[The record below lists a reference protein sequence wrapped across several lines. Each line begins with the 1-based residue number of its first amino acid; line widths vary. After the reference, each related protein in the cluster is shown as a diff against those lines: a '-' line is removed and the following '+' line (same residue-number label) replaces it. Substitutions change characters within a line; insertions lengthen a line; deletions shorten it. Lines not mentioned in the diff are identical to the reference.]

1 MKKRFF
7 KYLLGISLL
16 TLFLSTIA
24 SMFIYYSVYVDRS
37 NKDLSNIV
45 MSIGETLNRIDD
57 DEDYLKDLA
66 KKKRD
71 FRITLIKEDGDV
83 IFDSSKDPKLLPTH
97 SDRPEVIK
105 AKKSGFASV
114 ERYSNTLSKDLY
126 YVSLKLDDGNIIR
139 VSREMDNL
147 LGAFTK
153 VLPID
158 VIMSI
163 LVFIVAALVS
173 KRLTKKTFEP
183 LNNLK
188 EDLTNINTE
197 KFPEISPFINKINKQ
212 NKTIKD
218 NYKEIRRERDT
229 IDTIL
234 KNMKESLIIIDENK
248 NLLSVNNSAKELFNS
263 KRELIGENILNLI
276 RDDELLKL
284 IDDALMGK
292 SVESITNIGN
302 REFKFY
308 VNPVFEDKKVRGVVI
323 LLIDETEEIRA
334 LRLREEFSSN
344 VSHELKTPLTS
355 ICGFSELLV
364 NGMVDEENKNEFYKL
379 IYDDSKRLLNLIE
392 DIMKISGLESDEAFS
407 REEIDLRELIS
418 DILKAQRN
426 LIEEKNIS
434 TKVTGNGKVFE
445 NKTMMWEL
453 FANIINN
460 GLKYN
465 KDNGKLDVKID
476 ESEENYEVLITD
488 TGIGIPSE
496 DLSRIFERFYR
507 VDKSRSRKIGGTG
520 LGLSI
525 VKHVLQ
531 SIDGKLEISSKLGMG
546 TSFKIILKKNR
557 IKLKKNNKKRL
568 ACNGQFFCCFYNYD

>member
-1 MKKRFF
+1 MKRRFF
-7 KYLLGISLL
+7 RYLMGISLL

-45 MSIGETLNRIDD
+45 IAMGETLNKIDD
-57 DEDYLKDLA
+57 DENYLDDVA
-66 KKKRD
+66 RKKRD

-83 IFDSSKDPKLLPTH
+83 VYDSSQDAKFLPTH
-97 SDRPEVIK
+97 KDRPEVIK
-105 AKKSGFASV
+105 AQKNGFAKI

-126 YVSLKLDDGNIIR
+126 YVSLRLEDGKVLR

-147 LGAFTK
+147 LGAFRK
-153 VLPID
+153 VFPID
-158 VIMSI
+158 ILMSL
-163 LVFIVAALVS
+163 LVFAIATVVS
-173 KRLTKKTFEP
+173 RRLTKKTFEP

-188 EDLTNINTE
+188 EDLLTIDTDM
-197 KFPEISPFINKINKQ
+197 FPEISPFINKINKQ
-212 NKTIKD
+212 NKTIKE
-218 NYKEIRRERDT
+218 NYREISRERDT
-229 IDTIL
+229 IETIL

-248 NLLSVNNSAKELFNS
+248 NLLSVNNSARELFNS
-263 KRELIGENILNLI
+263 KRDLIGENILNLI
-276 RDDELLKL
+276 RDEDLLKL
-284 IDDALMGK
+284 IDDALMGS
-292 SVESITNIGN
+292 SVESITNIGD

-323 LLIDETEEIRA
+323 LFIDETEEIRA

-364 NGMVDEENKNEFYKL
+364 NGMVDDDNKEEFYKL

-392 DIMKISGLESDEAFS
+392 DIMKISGLESEETFS
-407 REEIDLRELIS
+407 REEIKLNELIR
-418 DILKAQRN
+418 DILRAQRN
-426 LIEEKNIS
+426 LIDEKNIDVS
-434 TKVTGNGKVFE
+434 LDGHGLVYE

-465 KDNGKLDVKID
+465 KDGGKLDIKISED
-476 ESEENYEVLITD
+476 EKNYEVSIVD
-488 TGIGIPSE
+488 TGIGIPSK
-496 DLSRIFERFYR
+496 DLARIFERFYR

-531 SIDGKLEISSKLGMG
+531 SIDGKLEISSELGMG
-546 TSFKIILKKNR
+546 TSFKVILRKDRSEIN
-557 IKLKKNNKKRL
+557 
-568 ACNGQFFCCFYNYD
+568 

>member
-1 MKKRFF
+1 M
-7 KYLLGISLL
+7 GISLL

-45 MSIGETLNRIDD
+45 IAMGETLNKIDD
-57 DEDYLKDLA
+57 DKNYLDSVA

-83 IFDSSKDPKLLPTH
+83 VYDSSQDAKFLPTH
-97 SDRPEVIK
+97 KDRPEVIK
-105 AKKSGFASV
+105 AQKNGFAKI

-126 YVSLKLDDGNIIR
+126 YVSLRLEDGNILR

-147 LGAFTK
+147 LGAFRK

-158 VIMSI
+158 ILMSL
-163 LVFIVAALVS
+163 LVFAIATVVS
-173 KRLTKKTFEP
+173 RRLTKKTFEP
-183 LNNLK
+183 LNNLN
-188 EDLTNINTE
+188 EDLLTIDTDM
-197 KFPEISPFINKINKQ
+197 FPEISPFINKINKQ

-218 NYKEIRRERDT
+218 NYREISRERDT
-229 IDTIL
+229 IETIL

-248 NLLSVNNSAKELFNS
+248 NLLSVNNSARELFNS
-263 KRELIGENILNLI
+263 KRDLIGENILNLI
-276 RDDELLKL
+276 RDEDLLKL
-284 IDDALMGK
+284 IDDALMGS
-292 SVESITNIGN
+292 SVESITNIGD

-323 LLIDETEEIRA
+323 LFIDETEEIRA

-364 NGMVDEENKNEFYKL
+364 NGMVDDDNKEEFYKL

-392 DIMKISGLESDEAFS
+392 DIMKISGLESEEAFS
-407 REEIDLRELIS
+407 REEIKLNELIR
-418 DILKAQRN
+418 DILRAQRN
-426 LIEEKNIS
+426 LIDEKNIAVS
-434 TKVTGNGKVFE
+434 LEGDGLVYE

-465 KDNGKLDVKID
+465 KDGGKLDIKISED
-476 ESEENYEVLITD
+476 EKNYEVSIVD
-488 TGIGIPSE
+488 TGIGIPSK
-496 DLSRIFERFYR
+496 DLARIFERFYR

-546 TSFKIILKKNR
+546 TSFKIILRKDRREKN
-557 IKLKKNNKKRL
+557 
-568 ACNGQFFCCFYNYD
+568 

>member
-1 MKKRFF
+1 MKRRFF
-7 KYLLGISLL
+7 RYLMGISLL

-45 MSIGETLNRIDD
+45 IAMGETLNKIDD
-57 DEDYLKDLA
+57 DENYLDDVA
-66 KKKRD
+66 RKKRD

-83 IFDSSKDPKLLPTH
+83 VYDSSQDAKFLPTH
-97 SDRPEVIK
+97 KDRPEVIK
-105 AKKSGFASV
+105 AQKNGFAKI

-126 YVSLKLDDGNIIR
+126 YVSLRLEDGKVLR

-147 LGAFTK
+147 LGAFRK
-153 VLPID
+153 VFPID
-158 VIMSI
+158 ILMSL
-163 LVFIVAALVS
+163 LVFAIATVVS
-173 KRLTKKTFEP
+173 RRLTKKTFEP
-183 LNNLK
+183 LNNLN
-188 EDLTNINTE
+188 EDLLTIDTDM
-197 KFPEISPFINKINKQ
+197 FPEISPFINKINKQ

-218 NYKEIRRERDT
+218 NYREISRERDT
-229 IDTIL
+229 IETIL

-248 NLLSVNNSAKELFNS
+248 NLLSVNNSARELFNS
-263 KRELIGENILNLI
+263 KRDLIGENILNLI
-276 RDDELLKL
+276 RDEDLLKL
-284 IDDALMGK
+284 IDDALMGS
-292 SVESITNIGN
+292 SVESITNIGD

-323 LLIDETEEIRA
+323 LFIDETEEIRA

-364 NGMVDEENKNEFYKL
+364 NGMVDDDNKEEFYKL

-392 DIMKISGLESDEAFS
+392 DIMKISGLESEEAFS
-407 REEIDLRELIS
+407 REEIKLNELIK
-418 DILKAQRN
+418 DILRAQRN
-426 LIEEKNIS
+426 LIDEKNIAVS
-434 TKVTGNGKVFE
+434 LDGDGLVFE

-465 KDNGKLDVKID
+465 KDGGKLDIKISED
-476 ESEENYEVLITD
+476 EKHYEVLIVD
-488 TGIGIPSE
+488 TGIGIPSK
-496 DLSRIFERFYR
+496 DLARIFERFYR

-546 TSFKIILKKNR
+546 TSFKVILRKDRREIN
-557 IKLKKNNKKRL
+557 
-568 ACNGQFFCCFYNYD
+568 

>member
-1 MKKRFF
+1 M
-7 KYLLGISLL
+7 GISLL

-45 MSIGETLNRIDD
+45 IAMGETLNKIDD
-57 DEDYLKDLA
+57 DENYLDDVA
-66 KKKRD
+66 RKKRD

-83 IFDSSKDPKLLPTH
+83 VYDSSQDAKFLPTH
-97 SDRPEVIK
+97 KDRPEVIK
-105 AKKSGFASV
+105 AQKNGFAKI

-126 YVSLKLDDGNIIR
+126 YVSLRLEDGNILR

-147 LGAFTK
+147 LGAFRK

-158 VIMSI
+158 ILMSL
-163 LVFIVAALVS
+163 LVFAIATVVS
-173 KRLTKKTFEP
+173 RRLTKKTFEP
-183 LNNLK
+183 LNNLN
-188 EDLTNINTE
+188 EDLLTIDTDM
-197 KFPEISPFINKINKQ
+197 FPEISPFINKINKQ

-218 NYKEIRRERDT
+218 NYREISRERDT
-229 IDTIL
+229 IETIL

-248 NLLSVNNSAKELFNS
+248 NLLSVNNSARELFNS
-263 KRELIGENILNLI
+263 KRDLIGENILNLI
-276 RDDELLKL
+276 RDEDLLKL
-284 IDDALMGK
+284 IDDALMGS
-292 SVESITNIGN
+292 SVESITNIGD

-323 LLIDETEEIRA
+323 LFIDETEEIRA

-364 NGMVDEENKNEFYKL
+364 NGMVDDDNKEEFYKL

-392 DIMKISGLESDEAFS
+392 DIMKISGLESEEAFS
-407 REEIDLRELIS
+407 REEIKLNELIR
-418 DILKAQRN
+418 DILRAQRN
-426 LIEEKNIS
+426 LIDEKNIDVS
-434 TKVTGNGKVFE
+434 LDGHGLVYE

-465 KDNGKLDVKID
+465 KDGGKLDIKISED
-476 ESEENYEVLITD
+476 EKNYEVSIVD
-488 TGIGIPSE
+488 TGIGIPSK
-496 DLSRIFERFYR
+496 DLARIFERFYR

-546 TSFKIILKKNR
+546 TSFKIILRKDRREIN
-557 IKLKKNNKKRL
+557 
-568 ACNGQFFCCFYNYD
+568 

>member
-1 MKKRFF
+1 M
-7 KYLLGISLL
+7 GISLL

-45 MSIGETLNRIDD
+45 IAMGETLNKIDD
-57 DEDYLKDLA
+57 DENYLDDVA
-66 KKKRD
+66 RKKRD

-83 IFDSSKDPKLLPTH
+83 VYDSSQDAKFLPTH
-97 SDRPEVIK
+97 KDRPEVIK
-105 AKKSGFASV
+105 AQKNGFAKI

-126 YVSLKLDDGNIIR
+126 YVSLRLEDGKVLR

-147 LGAFTK
+147 LGAFRK
-153 VLPID
+153 VFPID
-158 VIMSI
+158 ILMSL
-163 LVFIVAALVS
+163 LVFAIATVVS
-173 KRLTKKTFEP
+173 RRLTKKTFEP
-183 LNNLK
+183 LNNLN
-188 EDLTNINTE
+188 EDLLTIDTDM
-197 KFPEISPFINKINKQ
+197 FPEISPFINKINKQ

-218 NYKEIRRERDT
+218 NYREISRERDT
-229 IDTIL
+229 IETIL

-248 NLLSVNNSAKELFNS
+248 NLLSVNNSARELFNS
-263 KRELIGENILNLI
+263 KRDLIGENILNLI
-276 RDDELLKL
+276 RDEDLLKL
-284 IDDALMGK
+284 IDDALMGS
-292 SVESITNIGN
+292 SVESITNIGD

-323 LLIDETEEIRA
+323 LFIDETEEIRA

-364 NGMVDEENKNEFYKL
+364 NGMVDDDNKEEFYKL

-392 DIMKISGLESDEAFS
+392 DIMKISGLESEEAFS
-407 REEIDLRELIS
+407 REEIKLKELIK
-418 DILKAQRN
+418 DILRSQRN
-426 LIEEKNIS
+426 LIDEKNIAVS
-434 TKVTGNGKVFE
+434 LEGDGLVFE

-465 KDNGKLDVKID
+465 KDGGKLDIKISED
-476 ESEENYEVLITD
+476 EKNYEVLIVD
-488 TGIGIPSE
+488 TGIGIPSK
-496 DLSRIFERFYR
+496 DLARIFERFYR

-546 TSFKIILKKNR
+546 TSFKVILRKDRREKN
-557 IKLKKNNKKRL
+557 
-568 ACNGQFFCCFYNYD
+568 

>member
-1 MKKRFF
+1 MKRRFF
-7 KYLLGISLL
+7 RYLMGISLL

-45 MSIGETLNRIDD
+45 IAMGETLNKIDD
-57 DEDYLKDLA
+57 DENYLDDVA
-66 KKKRD
+66 RKKRD

-83 IFDSSKDPKLLPTH
+83 VYDSSQDAKFLPTH
-97 SDRPEVIK
+97 KDRPEVIK
-105 AKKSGFASV
+105 AQKNGFAKI

-126 YVSLKLDDGNIIR
+126 YVSLRLEDGKVLR

-147 LGAFTK
+147 LGAFRK
-153 VLPID
+153 VFPID
-158 VIMSI
+158 ILMSL
-163 LVFIVAALVS
+163 LVFAIATVVS
-173 KRLTKKTFEP
+173 RRLTKKTFEP
-183 LNNLK
+183 LNNLN
-188 EDLTNINTE
+188 EDLLTIDTDM
-197 KFPEISPFINKINKQ
+197 FPEISPFINKINKQ

-218 NYKEIRRERDT
+218 NYREISRERDT
-229 IDTIL
+229 IETIL

-248 NLLSVNNSAKELFNS
+248 NLLSVNNSARELFNS
-263 KRELIGENILNLI
+263 KRDLIGENILNLI
-276 RDDELLKL
+276 RDEDLLKL
-284 IDDALMGK
+284 IDDALMGS
-292 SVESITNIGN
+292 SVESITNIGD

-323 LLIDETEEIRA
+323 LFIDETEEIRA

-364 NGMVDEENKNEFYKL
+364 NGMVDDDNKEEFYKL

-392 DIMKISGLESDEAFS
+392 DIMKISGLESEEAFS
-407 REEIDLRELIS
+407 REEIKLNELIK
-418 DILKAQRN
+418 DILRAQRN
-426 LIEEKNIS
+426 LIDEKNIDVS
-434 TKVTGNGKVFE
+434 LEGHGLVYE

-465 KDNGKLDVKID
+465 KDGGKLDIKISED
-476 ESEENYEVLITD
+476 EKHYEVLIVD
-488 TGIGIPSE
+488 TGIGIPSK
-496 DLSRIFERFYR
+496 DLARIFERFYR

-546 TSFKIILKKNR
+546 TSFKVILRKDRREKN
-557 IKLKKNNKKRL
+557 
-568 ACNGQFFCCFYNYD
+568 

>member
-1 MKKRFF
+1 MKRRFF
-7 KYLLGISLL
+7 RYLLGISLL
-16 TLFLSTIA
+16 TLFLSTIV

-37 NKDLSNIV
+37 NKGLSNIV
-45 MSIGETLNRIDD
+45 IVMGETLNKIDD
-57 DEDYLKDLA
+57 DEKFLEKIA

-83 IFDSSKDPKLLPTH
+83 IFDSSEDAHFLPTH
-97 SDRPEVIK
+97 KDRLEVIK
-105 AKKSGFASV
+105 AKENGFAQV
-114 ERYSNTLSKDLY
+114 ERYSTTLSKDLY

-147 LGAFTK
+147 LGAFRK
-153 VLPID
+153 VIPID
-158 VIMSI
+158 LLMAL
-163 LVFIVAALVS
+163 LVFIVATLVS
-173 KRLTKKTFEP
+173 GRLTKKTFEP

-188 EDLTNINTE
+188 EDLLSIDTD

-218 NYKEIRRERDT
+218 NYRQISRERDT
-229 IDTIL
+229 IETIL
-234 KNMKESLIIIDENK
+234 KNMKESLIIVDENK
-248 NLLSVNNSAKELFNS
+248 NLLSVNKSARKLFNS
-263 KRELIGENILNLI
+263 KRELLGENILNLI
-276 RDDELLKL
+276 RDDDLIKL
-284 IDDALMGK
+284 IDDALMG
-292 SVESITNIGN
+292 SSAESITNIGE

-323 LLIDETEEIRA
+323 LFIDETEEIRA

-344 VSHELKTPLTS
+344 VGHELKTPLTS

-364 NGMVDEENKNEFYKL
+364 NGMVDDANKEEFYKL

-392 DIMKISGLESDEAFS
+392 DIMKISGLESEKTFS
-407 REEIDLRELIS
+407 REEIKLKELIR
-418 DILKAQRN
+418 DILRAQRN
-426 LIEEKNIS
+426 LIDEKNIA
-434 TKVTGNGKVFE
+434 VTLEGDGLVYE

-453 FANIINN
+453 FANLINN

-465 KDNGKLDVKID
+465 KDGGKLDIKI
-476 ESEENYEVLITD
+476 SEDTKNYEILITD
-488 TGIGIPSE
+488 TGIGIPSK
-496 DLSRIFERFYR
+496 DLARIFERFYR

-531 SIDGKLEISSKLGMG
+531 SIDGKLEISSELGRG
-546 TSFKIILKKNR
+546 TQFKIILRKDR
-557 IKLKKNNKKRL
+557 REI
-568 ACNGQFFCCFYNYD
+568 

>member
-1 MKKRFF
+1 MKRRFF
-7 KYLLGISLL
+7 RYLMGISLL

-45 MSIGETLNRIDD
+45 IAMGETLNKIDD
-57 DEDYLKDLA
+57 DENYLDDVA
-66 KKKRD
+66 RKKRD

-83 IFDSSKDPKLLPTH
+83 VYDSSQDAKFLPTH
-97 SDRPEVIK
+97 KDRPEVIK
-105 AKKSGFASV
+105 AQKNGFAKI

-126 YVSLKLDDGNIIR
+126 YVSLRLEDGKVLR

-147 LGAFTK
+147 LGAFRK
-153 VLPID
+153 VFPID
-158 VIMSI
+158 ILMSL
-163 LVFIVAALVS
+163 LVFAIATVVS
-173 KRLTKKTFEP
+173 RRLTKKTFEP
-183 LNNLK
+183 LNNLN
-188 EDLTNINTE
+188 EDLLTIDTDM
-197 KFPEISPFINKINKQ
+197 FPEISPFINKINKQ

-218 NYKEIRRERDT
+218 NYREISRERDT
-229 IDTIL
+229 IETIL

-248 NLLSVNNSAKELFNS
+248 NLLSVNNSARELFNS
-263 KRELIGENILNLI
+263 KRDLIGENILNLI
-276 RDDELLKL
+276 RDEDLLKL
-284 IDDALMGK
+284 IDDALMGS
-292 SVESITNIGN
+292 SVESITNIGD

-323 LLIDETEEIRA
+323 LFIDETEEIRA

-364 NGMVDEENKNEFYKL
+364 NGMVDDANKEEFYKL

-392 DIMKISGLESDEAFS
+392 DIMKISGLESEEAFS
-407 REEIDLRELIS
+407 REEIKLKELIK
-418 DILKAQRN
+418 DILRSQRN
-426 LIEEKNIS
+426 LIDEKNIAVS
-434 TKVTGNGKVFE
+434 LDGDGLVYE

-465 KDNGKLDVKID
+465 KDGGKLDIKISED
-476 ESEENYEVLITD
+476 EKHYEVLIVD
-488 TGIGIPSE
+488 TGIGIPSK
-496 DLSRIFERFYR
+496 DLARIFERFYR

-546 TSFKIILKKNR
+546 TSFKVILRKDRMEK
-557 IKLKKNNKKRL
+557 
-568 ACNGQFFCCFYNYD
+568 Y

>member
-1 MKKRFF
+1 M
-7 KYLLGISLL
+7 GISLL

-45 MSIGETLNRIDD
+45 IAMGEILNKIDD
-57 DEDYLKDLA
+57 DENYLDDVA
-66 KKKRD
+66 RKKRD

-83 IFDSSKDPKLLPTH
+83 VYDSSQDAKFLPTH
-97 SDRPEVIK
+97 KDRPEVIK
-105 AKKSGFASV
+105 AQKNGFAKI

-126 YVSLKLDDGNIIR
+126 YVSLRLEDGNILR

-147 LGAFTK
+147 LGAFRK
-153 VLPID
+153 VFPID
-158 VIMSI
+158 ILMSL
-163 LVFIVAALVS
+163 LVFAIATVVS
-173 KRLTKKTFEP
+173 RRLTKKTFEP
-183 LNNLK
+183 LNNLN
-188 EDLTNINTE
+188 EDLLTIDTDM
-197 KFPEISPFINKINKQ
+197 FPEISPFINKINKQ

-218 NYKEIRRERDT
+218 NYREISRERDT
-229 IDTIL
+229 IETIL

-248 NLLSVNNSAKELFNS
+248 NLLSVNNSARELFNS
-263 KRELIGENILNLI
+263 KRDLIGENILNLI
-276 RDDELLKL
+276 RDEDLLKL
-284 IDDALMGK
+284 IDDALMGS
-292 SVESITNIGN
+292 SVESITNIGD

-323 LLIDETEEIRA
+323 LFIDETEEIRA

-364 NGMVDEENKNEFYKL
+364 NGMVDDDNKEEFYKL

-392 DIMKISGLESDEAFS
+392 DIMKISGLESEEAFS
-407 REEIDLRELIS
+407 REEIKLNELIK
-418 DILKAQRN
+418 DILRAQRN
-426 LIEEKNIS
+426 LIDEKNIAVS
-434 TKVTGNGKVFE
+434 LEGHGLVYE

-465 KDNGKLDVKID
+465 KDGGKLDIKISED
-476 ESEENYEVLITD
+476 EKNYEVSIVD
-488 TGIGIPSE
+488 TGIGIPSK
-496 DLSRIFERFYR
+496 DLARIFERFYR

-546 TSFKIILKKNR
+546 TSFKVILRKDRREIN
-557 IKLKKNNKKRL
+557 
-568 ACNGQFFCCFYNYD
+568 

>member
-1 MKKRFF
+1 MKRRFF
-7 KYLLGISLL
+7 RYLMGISLL

-45 MSIGETLNRIDD
+45 IAMGETLNKIDD
-57 DEDYLKDLA
+57 DENYLDDVA
-66 KKKRD
+66 RKKRD

-83 IFDSSKDPKLLPTH
+83 VYDSSQDAKFLPTH
-97 SDRPEVIK
+97 KDRPEVIK
-105 AKKSGFASV
+105 AQKNGFAKI

-126 YVSLKLDDGNIIR
+126 YVSLRLEDGNILR

-147 LGAFTK
+147 LGAFRK
-153 VLPID
+153 VFPID
-158 VIMSI
+158 ILMSL
-163 LVFIVAALVS
+163 LVFAIATVVS
-173 KRLTKKTFEP
+173 RRLTKKTFEP
-183 LNNLK
+183 LNNLN
-188 EDLTNINTE
+188 EDLLTIDTDM
-197 KFPEISPFINKINKQ
+197 FPEISPFINKINKQ
-212 NKTIKD
+212 NMTIKD
-218 NYKEIRRERDT
+218 NYREISRERDT
-229 IDTIL
+229 IETIL

-248 NLLSVNNSAKELFNS
+248 NLLSVNNSARELFNS
-263 KRELIGENILNLI
+263 KRDLIGENILNLI
-276 RDDELLKL
+276 RDEDLLKL
-284 IDDALMGK
+284 IDDALMGS
-292 SVESITNIGN
+292 SVESITNIGD

-323 LLIDETEEIRA
+323 LFIDETEEIRA

-364 NGMVDEENKNEFYKL
+364 NGMVDDDNKEEFYKL

-392 DIMKISGLESDEAFS
+392 DIMKISGLESEEAFS
-407 REEIDLRELIS
+407 REEIKLNELIK
-418 DILKAQRN
+418 DILRAQRN
-426 LIEEKNIS
+426 LIDEKNIAVS
-434 TKVTGNGKVFE
+434 LEGHGLVYE

-465 KDNGKLDVKID
+465 KDGGKLDIKISED
-476 ESEENYEVLITD
+476 EKNYEVSIVD
-488 TGIGIPSE
+488 TGIGIPSK
-496 DLSRIFERFYR
+496 DLARIFERFYR

-546 TSFKIILKKNR
+546 TSFKVILRKDRREKN
-557 IKLKKNNKKRL
+557 
-568 ACNGQFFCCFYNYD
+568 

>member
-1 MKKRFF
+1 MKNRFF
-7 KYLLGISLL
+7 RYLLGISLL

-45 MSIGETLNRIDD
+45 ITMGETLKRIDD
-57 DEDYLKDLA
+57 DENYLDSVA

-71 FRITLIKEDGDV
+71 FRITLIKNDGDV
-83 IFDSSKDPKLLPTH
+83 LYDSAENANFLPTH
-97 SDRPEVIK
+97 KDRPEVIK
-105 AKKSGFASV
+105 AQKNGFAEV
-114 ERYSNTLSKDLY
+114 ERFSNTLSKDLY
-126 YVSLKLDDGNIIR
+126 YVSLRLDDGSILR

-147 LGAFTK
+147 LGAFRK
-153 VLPID
+153 VFPID
-158 VIMSI
+158 ILMSI
-163 LVFIVAALVS
+163 LIFIIATAVS
-173 KRLTKKTFEP
+173 RRLTKKTFEP
-183 LNNLK
+183 LNNLN
-188 EDLTNINTE
+188 EDLLTIDTDM
-197 KFPEISPFINKINKQ
+197 FPEISPFINKINKQ

-218 NYKEIRRERDT
+218 NYREISRERDT
-229 IDTIL
+229 IETIL

-263 KRELIGENILNLI
+263 KRKLIGENILNLI
-276 RDDELLKL
+276 RDDDLLKL
-284 IDDALMGK
+284 IDDALMGS
-292 SVESITNIGN
+292 SVESITNIGD

-323 LLIDETEEIRA
+323 LFIDETEEIRA

-364 NGMVDEENKNEFYKL
+364 NGMVDDANKEEFYKL

-392 DIMKISGLESDEAFS
+392 DIMKISGLETEETFS
-407 REEIDLRELIS
+407 REEIKLKELIK
-418 DILKAQRN
+418 DILRAQRN
-426 LIEEKNIS
+426 LIDEKNIAVS
-434 TKVTGNGKVFE
+434 LDGDGLVFE

-465 KDNGKLDVKID
+465 KDGGKLDIKISED
-476 ESEENYEVLITD
+476 EKHYEVLIVD
-488 TGIGIPSE
+488 TGIGIPSK
-496 DLSRIFERFYR
+496 DLARIFERFYR

-546 TSFKIILKKNR
+546 TSFKVILRKDRREIN
-557 IKLKKNNKKRL
+557 
-568 ACNGQFFCCFYNYD
+568 

>member
-1 MKKRFF
+1 M
-7 KYLLGISLL
+7 GISLL

-45 MSIGETLNRIDD
+45 IAMGETLNKIDD
-57 DEDYLKDLA
+57 DENYLDDVA
-66 KKKRD
+66 RKKRD

-83 IFDSSKDPKLLPTH
+83 VYDSSQDAKFLPTH
-97 SDRPEVIK
+97 KDRPEVIK
-105 AKKSGFASV
+105 AQKNGFAKI

-126 YVSLKLDDGNIIR
+126 YVSLRLEDGNILR

-147 LGAFTK
+147 LGAFRK
-153 VLPID
+153 VFPID
-158 VIMSI
+158 ILMSL
-163 LVFIVAALVS
+163 LVFAIATVVS
-173 KRLTKKTFEP
+173 RRLTKKTFEP
-183 LNNLK
+183 LNNLN
-188 EDLTNINTE
+188 EDLLTIDTDM
-197 KFPEISPFINKINKQ
+197 FPEISPFINKINKQ

-218 NYKEIRRERDT
+218 NYREISRERDT
-229 IDTIL
+229 IETIL

-248 NLLSVNNSAKELFNS
+248 NLLSVNNSARELFNS
-263 KRELIGENILNLI
+263 KRDLIGENILNLI
-276 RDDELLKL
+276 RDEDLLKL
-284 IDDALMGK
+284 IDDALMGS
-292 SVESITNIGN
+292 SVESITNIGD

-323 LLIDETEEIRA
+323 LFIDETEEIRA

-364 NGMVDEENKNEFYKL
+364 NGMVDDDNKEEFYKL

-392 DIMKISGLESDEAFS
+392 DIMKISGLETEETFS
-407 REEIDLRELIS
+407 REEIKLKELIK
-418 DILKAQRN
+418 DILRSQRN
-426 LIEEKNIS
+426 LIDEKNIAVS
-434 TKVTGNGKVFE
+434 LEGDGLVFE

-465 KDNGKLDVKID
+465 KDGGKLDIKISED
-476 ESEENYEVLITD
+476 EKHYEVLIVD
-488 TGIGIPSE
+488 TGIGIPSK
-496 DLSRIFERFYR
+496 DLARIFERFYR

-546 TSFKIILKKNR
+546 TSFKVILRKDRREKN
-557 IKLKKNNKKRL
+557 
-568 ACNGQFFCCFYNYD
+568 

>member
-1 MKKRFF
+1 MKNRFF
-7 KYLLGISLL
+7 RYLLGISLL

-45 MSIGETLNRIDD
+45 IAMGETLNKIDD
-57 DEDYLKDLA
+57 DENYLDDVA
-66 KKKRD
+66 RKKRD

-83 IFDSSKDPKLLPTH
+83 VYDSSQDAKFLPTH
-97 SDRPEVIK
+97 KDRPEVIK
-105 AKKSGFASV
+105 AQKNGFAEI

-126 YVSLKLDDGNIIR
+126 YVSLRLKDGKVLR

-147 LGAFTK
+147 LGAFRK

-158 VIMSI
+158 ILMSL
-163 LVFIVAALVS
+163 LVFAIATVVS
-173 KRLTKKTFEP
+173 RRLTKKTFEP
-183 LNNLK
+183 LNNLN
-188 EDLTNINTE
+188 EDLLTIDTDM
-197 KFPEISPFINKINKQ
+197 FPEISPFINKINKQ

-218 NYKEIRRERDT
+218 NYREISRERDT
-229 IDTIL
+229 IETIL

-248 NLLSVNNSAKELFNS
+248 NLLSVNNSARELFNS
-263 KRELIGENILNLI
+263 KRDLIGENILNLI
-276 RDDELLKL
+276 RDEDLLKL
-284 IDDALMGK
+284 IDDALMGS
-292 SVESITNIGN
+292 SVESITNIGD

-323 LLIDETEEIRA
+323 LFIDETEEIRA

-364 NGMVDEENKNEFYKL
+364 NGMVDDDNKEEFYKL

-392 DIMKISGLESDEAFS
+392 DIMKISGLESEETFS
-407 REEIDLRELIS
+407 REEIRLKELIT
-418 DILKAQRN
+418 DILRAQIN
-426 LIEEKNIS
+426 LIDEKNIS
-434 TKVTGNGKVFE
+434 VSLAGDGLVYE

-465 KDNGKLDVKID
+465 KDGGKLDIKISED
-476 ESEENYEVLITD
+476 EKNYEVSIVD
-488 TGIGIPSE
+488 TGIGIPSK
-496 DLSRIFERFYR
+496 DLARIFERFYR

-531 SIDGKLEISSKLGMG
+531 SIDGKLEISSKLGLG
-546 TSFKIILKKNR
+546 TSFKIILRKDRMEEKNKSR
-557 IKLKKNNKKRL
+557 IVKYKRK
-568 ACNGQFFCCFYNYD
+568 

>member
-1 MKKRFF
+1 MKRRFF
-7 KYLLGISLL
+7 RYLLGISLL
-16 TLFLSTIA
+16 TLFLSTIV

-37 NKDLSNIV
+37 NRDLSNIV
-45 MSIGETLNRIDD
+45 ITMSETLNKIDD
-57 DEDYLKDLA
+57 DENYLDSVV

-71 FRITLIKEDGDV
+71 FRITLIKDDGDV
-83 IFDSSKDPKLLPTH
+83 LYDSAENANFLPSH
-97 SDRPEVIK
+97 KDRPEVIK
-105 AKKSGFASV
+105 AQKNGFAEV
-114 ERYSNTLSKDLY
+114 ERFSNTLSKDLY
-126 YVSLKLDDGNIIR
+126 YVSLRLDDGSILR

-147 LGAFTK
+147 IGAFRK
-153 VLPID
+153 VFPID
-158 VIMSI
+158 ILMSI
-163 LVFIVAALVS
+163 LIFIIATAVS
-173 KRLTKKTFEP
+173 RRLTKKTFEP

-188 EDLTNINTE
+188 EDLLSIDTD

-218 NYKEIRRERDT
+218 NYREISRERDT
-229 IDTIL
+229 IETIL
-234 KNMKESLIIIDENK
+234 KNMKESLIIVDENK
-248 NLLSVNNSAKELFNS
+248 NLLSVNNSARELFNS

-276 RDDELLKL
+276 RNDDLIKL
-284 IDDALMGK
+284 IDDALMG
-292 SVESITNIGN
+292 SSLESITNIGD

-323 LLIDETEEIRA
+323 LFIDETEEIRA

-364 NGMVDEENKNEFYKL
+364 NGMVDDANKEEFYKL

-392 DIMKISGLESDEAFS
+392 DIMKISGLESEKTFS
-407 REEIDLRELIS
+407 REEIKLKELIG
-418 DILKAQRN
+418 DILRAQRN
-426 LIEEKNIS
+426 LIDEKNIAVS
-434 TKVTGNGKVFE
+434 LEGDGLVYE

-453 FANIINN
+453 FANLINN

-465 KDNGKLDVKID
+465 KDGGKLDIKITED
-476 ESEENYEVLITD
+476 TENYEVLITD
-488 TGIGIPSE
+488 TGIGIPSK
-496 DLSRIFERFYR
+496 DLARIFERFYR

-531 SIDGKLEISSKLGMG
+531 SIDGKLEISSELGRG
-546 TSFKIILKKNR
+546 TQFKIILRKDRREWIKK
-557 IKLKKNNKKRL
+557 
-568 ACNGQFFCCFYNYD
+568 

>member
-1 MKKRFF
+1 M
-7 KYLLGISLL
+7 GISLL

-45 MSIGETLNRIDD
+45 IAMGETLNKIDD
-57 DEDYLKDLA
+57 DENYLDDVA
-66 KKKRD
+66 RKKRD

-83 IFDSSKDPKLLPTH
+83 VYDSSQDAKFLPTH
-97 SDRPEVIK
+97 KDRPEVIK
-105 AKKSGFASV
+105 AQKNGFAKI

-126 YVSLKLDDGNIIR
+126 YVSLRLEDGKVLR

-147 LGAFTK
+147 LGAFRK
-153 VLPID
+153 VFPID
-158 VIMSI
+158 ILMSL
-163 LVFIVAALVS
+163 LVFAIATVVS
-173 KRLTKKTFEP
+173 RRLTKKTFEP
-183 LNNLK
+183 LNNLN
-188 EDLTNINTE
+188 EDLLTIDTDM
-197 KFPEISPFINKINKQ
+197 FPEISPFINKINRQ

-218 NYKEIRRERDT
+218 NYREISRERDT
-229 IDTIL
+229 IETIL

-248 NLLSVNNSAKELFNS
+248 NLLSVNNSARELFNS
-263 KRELIGENILNLI
+263 KRDLIGENILNLI
-276 RDDELLKL
+276 RDEDLLKL
-284 IDDALMGK
+284 IDDALMGS
-292 SVESITNIGN
+292 SVESITNIGD

-323 LLIDETEEIRA
+323 LFIDETEEIRA

-364 NGMVDEENKNEFYKL
+364 NGMVDDDNKEEFYKL

-392 DIMKISGLESDEAFS
+392 DIMKISGLESEEAFS
-407 REEIDLRELIS
+407 REEIKLNELIK
-418 DILKAQRN
+418 DILRAQRN
-426 LIEEKNIS
+426 LIDEKNIAVS
-434 TKVTGNGKVFE
+434 LEGHGLVYE

-465 KDNGKLDVKID
+465 KDGGKLDIKISED
-476 ESEENYEVLITD
+476 EKNYEVLIVD
-488 TGIGIPSE
+488 TGIGIPSK
-496 DLSRIFERFYR
+496 DLARIFERFYR

-546 TSFKIILKKNR
+546 TSFKVILRKDRREKN
-557 IKLKKNNKKRL
+557 
-568 ACNGQFFCCFYNYD
+568 

>member
-1 MKKRFF
+1 MKNRFF
-7 KYLLGISLL
+7 RYLLGISLL

-45 MSIGETLNRIDD
+45 ITMSETLKRIDD
-57 DEDYLKDLA
+57 DENYLDSVA

-71 FRITLIKEDGDV
+71 FRITLIKDDGDV
-83 IFDSSKDPKLLPTH
+83 LYDSAENANFLPSH
-97 SDRPEVIK
+97 KDRPEVIK
-105 AKKSGFASV
+105 AQKNGFAEV
-114 ERYSNTLSKDLY
+114 ERFSNTLSKDLY
-126 YVSLKLDDGNIIR
+126 YVSLRLDDGSILR

-147 LGAFTK
+147 IGAFRK
-153 VLPID
+153 VFPID
-158 VIMSI
+158 ILMSI
-163 LVFIVAALVS
+163 LIFIIATAVS
-173 KRLTKKTFEP
+173 RRLTKKTFEP
-183 LNNLK
+183 LNNLN
-188 EDLTNINTE
+188 EDLLSIDTE
-197 KFPEISPFINKINKQ
+197 MFPEISPFINKINKQ

-218 NYKEIRRERDT
+218 NYREISRERDT
-229 IDTIL
+229 IETIL

-248 NLLSVNNSAKELFNS
+248 NLLSVNNSAMELFNS
-263 KRELIGENILNLI
+263 KRKLIGENILNLI
-276 RDDELLKL
+276 RDDDLLKL
-284 IDDALMGK
+284 IDDALMGS
-292 SVESITNIGN
+292 SVESITNIGD

-323 LLIDETEEIRA
+323 LFIDETEEIRA

-364 NGMVDEENKNEFYKL
+364 NGMVDDANKEEFYKL

-392 DIMKISGLESDEAFS
+392 DIMKISGLETEETFS
-407 REEIDLRELIS
+407 REEIKLKELIK
-418 DILKAQRN
+418 DILRSQRN
-426 LIEEKNIS
+426 LIDEKNIAVS
-434 TKVTGNGKVFE
+434 LDGDGLVFE

-465 KDNGKLDVKID
+465 KDGGKLDIKISED
-476 ESEENYEVLITD
+476 EKHYEVLIVD
-488 TGIGIPSE
+488 TGIGIPSK
-496 DLSRIFERFYR
+496 DLARIFERFYR

-546 TSFKIILKKNR
+546 TSFKIILSKDRMEKN
-557 IKLKKNNKKRL
+557 
-568 ACNGQFFCCFYNYD
+568 

>member
-1 MKKRFF
+1 MKNRFF
-7 KYLLGISLL
+7 RYLLGISLL

-45 MSIGETLNRIDD
+45 ITMGETLKRIDD
-57 DEDYLKDLA
+57 DENYLDSVA

-71 FRITLIKEDGDV
+71 FRITLIKDDGDV
-83 IFDSSKDPKLLPTH
+83 LYDSAENAKFLPTH
-97 SDRPEVIK
+97 KDRPEVIK
-105 AKKSGFASV
+105 AQKNGFAEV
-114 ERYSNTLSKDLY
+114 ERFSNTLSKDLY
-126 YVSLKLDDGNIIR
+126 YVSLRLDDGSILR

-147 LGAFTK
+147 LGAFRK
-153 VLPID
+153 VFPID
-158 VIMSI
+158 ILMSI
-163 LVFIVAALVS
+163 LILIIATVVS
-173 KRLTKKTFEP
+173 RRLTKKTFEP
-183 LNNLK
+183 LNNLN
-188 EDLTNINTE
+188 EDLLTIDTE
-197 KFPEISPFINKINKQ
+197 MFPEISPFINKINKQ

-218 NYKEIRRERDT
+218 NYREISRERDT
-229 IDTIL
+229 IETIL

-263 KRELIGENILNLI
+263 KRKLIGENILNLI
-276 RDDELLKL
+276 RDDDLLKL
-284 IDDALMGK
+284 IDDALMGS
-292 SVESITNIGN
+292 SVESITNIGD

-323 LLIDETEEIRA
+323 LFIDETEEIRA

-364 NGMVDEENKNEFYKL
+364 NGMVDDANKEEFYKL

-392 DIMKISGLESDEAFS
+392 DIMKISGLETEETFS
-407 REEIDLRELIS
+407 REEIKLKELIK
-418 DILKAQRN
+418 DILRAQRN
-426 LIEEKNIS
+426 LIDEKNIAVS
-434 TKVTGNGKVFE
+434 LDGDGLVFE

-465 KDNGKLDVKID
+465 KDGGKLDIKISED
-476 ESEENYEVLITD
+476 EKHYEVLIVD
-488 TGIGIPSE
+488 TGIGIPSK
-496 DLSRIFERFYR
+496 DLARIFERFYR

-531 SIDGKLEISSKLGMG
+531 SIDGKLEISSELGMG
-546 TSFKIILKKNR
+546 TSFKIILSKDRMEKN
-557 IKLKKNNKKRL
+557 
-568 ACNGQFFCCFYNYD
+568 

>member
-1 MKKRFF
+1 MKNRFF
-7 KYLLGISLL
+7 RYLLGISLL

-24 SMFIYYSVYVDRS
+24 SMFTYYSVYVDRS
-37 NKDLSNIV
+37 NRDLSNIV
-45 MSIGETLNRIDD
+45 ITMSETLKRIDD
-57 DEDYLKDLA
+57 DENYLDSVA

-71 FRITLIKEDGDV
+71 FRITLIKDDGDV
-83 IFDSSKDPKLLPTH
+83 LYDSAENANFLPSH
-97 SDRPEVIK
+97 KDRPEVIK
-105 AKKSGFASV
+105 AQKNGFAEV
-114 ERYSNTLSKDLY
+114 ERFSNTLSKDLY
-126 YVSLKLDDGNIIR
+126 YVSLRLDDGSILR

-147 LGAFTK
+147 IGAFRK
-153 VLPID
+153 VFPID
-158 VIMSI
+158 ILMSI
-163 LVFIVAALVS
+163 LIFIIATAVS
-173 KRLTKKTFEP
+173 RRLTKKTFEP
-183 LNNLK
+183 LNNLN
-188 EDLTNINTE
+188 EDLLTIDTE
-197 KFPEISPFINKINKQ
+197 MFPEISPFINKINKQ

-218 NYKEIRRERDT
+218 NYREISRERDT
-229 IDTIL
+229 IETIL

-263 KRELIGENILNLI
+263 KRKLIGENILNLI
-276 RDDELLKL
+276 RDDDLLKL
-284 IDDALMGK
+284 IDDALMGS
-292 SVESITNIGN
+292 SVESITNIGD

-323 LLIDETEEIRA
+323 LFIDETEEIRA

-364 NGMVDEENKNEFYKL
+364 NGMVDDANKEEFYKL

-392 DIMKISGLESDEAFS
+392 DIMKISGLETEETFS
-407 REEIDLRELIS
+407 REEIKLKELIK
-418 DILKAQRN
+418 DILRAQRN
-426 LIEEKNIS
+426 LIDEKNIADS
-434 TKVTGNGKVFE
+434 LDGDGLVFE

-465 KDNGKLDVKID
+465 KDGGKLDIKISED
-476 ESEENYEVLITD
+476 EKHYEVLIVD
-488 TGIGIPSE
+488 TGIGIPSK
-496 DLSRIFERFYR
+496 DLARIFERFYR

-546 TSFKIILKKNR
+546 TSFKIILSKDRMEKN
-557 IKLKKNNKKRL
+557 
-568 ACNGQFFCCFYNYD
+568 

>member
-1 MKKRFF
+1 M
-7 KYLLGISLL
+7 GISLL

-45 MSIGETLNRIDD
+45 IAMGETLNKIDD
-57 DEDYLKDLA
+57 DENYLDDVA
-66 KKKRD
+66 RKKRD

-83 IFDSSKDPKLLPTH
+83 VYDSSQDAKFLPTH
-97 SDRPEVIK
+97 KDRPEVIK
-105 AKKSGFASV
+105 AQKNGFAKI

-126 YVSLKLDDGNIIR
+126 YVSLRLEDGNILR

-147 LGAFTK
+147 LGAFRK
-153 VLPID
+153 VFPID
-158 VIMSI
+158 ILMSL
-163 LVFIVAALVS
+163 LVFAIATVVS
-173 KRLTKKTFEP
+173 RRLTKKTFEP
-183 LNNLK
+183 LNNLN
-188 EDLTNINTE
+188 EDLLTIDTDM
-197 KFPEISPFINKINKQ
+197 FPEISPFINKINKQ
-212 NKTIKD
+212 NMTIKD
-218 NYKEIRRERDT
+218 NYREISRERDT
-229 IDTIL
+229 IETIL

-248 NLLSVNNSAKELFNS
+248 NLLSVNNSARELFNS
-263 KRELIGENILNLI
+263 KRDLIGENILNLI
-276 RDDELLKL
+276 RDEDLLKL
-284 IDDALMGK
+284 IDDALMGS
-292 SVESITNIGN
+292 SVESITNIGD

-323 LLIDETEEIRA
+323 LFIDETEEIRA

-364 NGMVDEENKNEFYKL
+364 NGMVDDDNKEEFYKL

-392 DIMKISGLESDEAFS
+392 DIMKISGLETEETFS
-407 REEIDLRELIS
+407 REEIKLKELIK
-418 DILKAQRN
+418 DILRSQRN
-426 LIEEKNIS
+426 LIDEKNIAVS
-434 TKVTGNGKVFE
+434 LEGDGLVFE

-465 KDNGKLDVKID
+465 KDGGKLDIKISED
-476 ESEENYEVLITD
+476 EKHYEVSIVD
-488 TGIGIPSE
+488 TGIGIPSK
-496 DLSRIFERFYR
+496 DLARIFERFYR

-546 TSFKIILKKNR
+546 TSFKVILRKDRREKN
-557 IKLKKNNKKRL
+557 
-568 ACNGQFFCCFYNYD
+568 

>member
-45 MSIGETLNRIDD
+45 MSIDD

-557 IKLKKNNKKRL
+557 DKIEKE
-568 ACNGQFFCCFYNYD
+568 

>member
-1 MKKRFF
+1 MKRRFF
-7 KYLLGISLL
+7 RYLMGISLL

-45 MSIGETLNRIDD
+45 IAMGETLNKIDD
-57 DEDYLKDLA
+57 DENYLDDVA
-66 KKKRD
+66 RKKMD

-83 IFDSSKDPKLLPTH
+83 VYDSSQDAKFLPTH
-97 SDRPEVIK
+97 KDRPEVIK
-105 AKKSGFASV
+105 AQKNGFAKI

-126 YVSLKLDDGNIIR
+126 YVSLRLEDGKVLR

-147 LGAFTK
+147 LGAFRK
-153 VLPID
+153 VFPID
-158 VIMSI
+158 ILMSL
-163 LVFIVAALVS
+163 LVFAIATVVS
-173 KRLTKKTFEP
+173 RRLTKKTFEP
-183 LNNLK
+183 LNNLN
-188 EDLTNINTE
+188 EDLLTIDTDM
-197 KFPEISPFINKINKQ
+197 FPEISPFINKINKQ
-212 NKTIKD
+212 NMTIKD
-218 NYKEIRRERDT
+218 NYREISRERDT
-229 IDTIL
+229 IETIL

-248 NLLSVNNSAKELFNS
+248 NLLSVNNSARELFNS
-263 KRELIGENILNLI
+263 KRDLIGENILNLI
-276 RDDELLKL
+276 RDEDLLKL
-284 IDDALMGK
+284 IDDALMGS
-292 SVESITNIGN
+292 SVESITNIGD

-323 LLIDETEEIRA
+323 LFIDETEEIRA

-364 NGMVDEENKNEFYKL
+364 NGMVDDDNKEEFYKL

-392 DIMKISGLESDEAFS
+392 DIMKISGLESEEAFS
-407 REEIDLRELIS
+407 REEIKLKELIK
-418 DILKAQRN
+418 DILRAQRN
-426 LIEEKNIS
+426 LIDEKNIAVS
-434 TKVTGNGKVFE
+434 LDGDGLVYE

-465 KDNGKLDVKID
+465 KDGGKLDIKISED
-476 ESEENYEVLITD
+476 EKNYEVSIVD
-488 TGIGIPSE
+488 TGIGIPSK
-496 DLSRIFERFYR
+496 DLARIFERFYR

-546 TSFKIILKKNR
+546 TSFKVILRKDRREKN
-557 IKLKKNNKKRL
+557 
-568 ACNGQFFCCFYNYD
+568 

>member
-1 MKKRFF
+1 MKNRFF
-7 KYLLGISLL
+7 RYLLGISLL

-24 SMFIYYSVYVDRS
+24 SMFTYYSVYVDRS
-37 NKDLSNIV
+37 NRDLSNIV
-45 MSIGETLNRIDD
+45 ITMSETLKRIDY
-57 DEDYLKDLA
+57 DENYLDSVA

-71 FRITLIKEDGDV
+71 FRITLIKDDGDV
-83 IFDSSKDPKLLPTH
+83 LYDSAENAKFLPSH
-97 SDRPEVIK
+97 KDRPEVIK
-105 AKKSGFASV
+105 AQKNGFAEV
-114 ERYSNTLSKDLY
+114 ERFSNTLSKDLY
-126 YVSLKLDDGNIIR
+126 YVSLRLDDGSILR

-147 LGAFTK
+147 LGAFRK
-153 VLPID
+153 VFPID
-158 VIMSI
+158 ILMSI
-163 LVFIVAALVS
+163 LIFIIATAVS
-173 KRLTKKTFEP
+173 RRLTKKTFEP
-183 LNNLK
+183 LNNLN
-188 EDLTNINTE
+188 EDLLTIDTE
-197 KFPEISPFINKINKQ
+197 MFPEISPFINKINKQ

-218 NYKEIRRERDT
+218 NYREISRERDT
-229 IDTIL
+229 IETIL

-263 KRELIGENILNLI
+263 KRKLIGENILNLI
-276 RDDELLKL
+276 RDDDLLKL
-284 IDDALMGK
+284 IDDALMGS
-292 SVESITNIGN
+292 SVESITNIGD

-323 LLIDETEEIRA
+323 LFIDETEEIRA

-364 NGMVDEENKNEFYKL
+364 NGMVDDANKEEFYKL

-392 DIMKISGLESDEAFS
+392 DIMKISGLETEETFS
-407 REEIDLRELIS
+407 REEIKLKELIK
-418 DILKAQRN
+418 DILRAQRN
-426 LIEEKNIS
+426 LIDEKNIAVS
-434 TKVTGNGKVFE
+434 LDGDGLVFE

-465 KDNGKLDVKID
+465 KDGGKLDIKISED
-476 ESEENYEVLITD
+476 EKHYEVLIVD
-488 TGIGIPSE
+488 TGIGIPSK
-496 DLSRIFERFYR
+496 DLARIFERFYR

-531 SIDGKLEISSKLGMG
+531 SIDGKLEISSELGMG
-546 TSFKIILKKNR
+546 TSFKIILSKDRMEKN
-557 IKLKKNNKKRL
+557 
-568 ACNGQFFCCFYNYD
+568 

>member
-1 MKKRFF
+1 MKNRFF
-7 KYLLGISLL
+7 RYLLGISLL
-16 TLFLSTIA
+16 TLFLSTIV

-37 NKDLSNIV
+37 NRDLSNIV
-45 MSIGETLNRIDD
+45 ITMSETLKRIDD
-57 DEDYLKDLA
+57 DENYLDSVA

-71 FRITLIKEDGDV
+71 FRITLIKDDGDV
-83 IFDSSKDPKLLPTH
+83 LYDSAENAKFLPSH
-97 SDRPEVIK
+97 KDRPEVIK
-105 AKKSGFASV
+105 AQKNGFAEV
-114 ERYSNTLSKDLY
+114 ERFSNTLSKDLY
-126 YVSLKLDDGNIIR
+126 YVSLRLDDGSILR

-147 LGAFTK
+147 IGAFRK
-153 VLPID
+153 VFPID
-158 VIMSI
+158 ILMSI
-163 LVFIVAALVS
+163 LIFIIATVVS
-173 KRLTKKTFEP
+173 RRLTKKTFEP
-183 LNNLK
+183 LNNLN
-188 EDLTNINTE
+188 EDLLSIDTE
-197 KFPEISPFINKINKQ
+197 MFPEISPFINKINKQ

-218 NYKEIRRERDT
+218 NYREISRERDT
-229 IDTIL
+229 IETIL

-263 KRELIGENILNLI
+263 KRKLIGENILNLI
-276 RDDELLKL
+276 RDDDLLKL
-284 IDDALMGK
+284 IDDALMGS
-292 SVESITNIGN
+292 SVESITNIGD

-323 LLIDETEEIRA
+323 LFIDETEEIRA

-364 NGMVDEENKNEFYKL
+364 NGMVDDDNKEEFYKL

-392 DIMKISGLESDEAFS
+392 DIMKISGLESEEAFS
-407 REEIDLRELIS
+407 REEIKLKELIT
-418 DILKAQRN
+418 DILRAQRN
-426 LIEEKNIS
+426 LIDEKNIAVS
-434 TKVTGNGKVFE
+434 LDGHGLVYE

-465 KDNGKLDVKID
+465 KDGGKLDIKISED
-476 ESEENYEVLITD
+476 EKNYEVSIVD
-488 TGIGIPSE
+488 TGIGIPSK
-496 DLSRIFERFYR
+496 DLARIFERFYR

-546 TSFKIILKKNR
+546 TSFKVILRKDGR
-557 IKLKKNNKKRL
+557 EKLKI
-568 ACNGQFFCCFYNYD
+568 

>member
-1 MKKRFF
+1 M
-7 KYLLGISLL
+7 GISLL

-45 MSIGETLNRIDD
+45 IAMGETLNKIDD
-57 DEDYLKDLA
+57 DENYLDDVA
-66 KKKRD
+66 RKKRD

-83 IFDSSKDPKLLPTH
+83 VYDSSQDAKFLPTH
-97 SDRPEVIK
+97 KDRPEVIK
-105 AKKSGFASV
+105 AQKNGFAKI

-126 YVSLKLDDGNIIR
+126 YVSLRLEDGNVLR

-147 LGAFTK
+147 LGAFRK
-153 VLPID
+153 VFPID
-158 VIMSI
+158 ILMSL
-163 LVFIVAALVS
+163 LVFAIATVVS
-173 KRLTKKTFEP
+173 RRLTKKTFEP
-183 LNNLK
+183 LNNLN
-188 EDLTNINTE
+188 EDLLTIDTDM
-197 KFPEISPFINKINKQ
+197 FPEISPFINKINKQ
-212 NKTIKD
+212 NMTIKD
-218 NYKEIRRERDT
+218 NYREISRERDT
-229 IDTIL
+229 IETIL

-248 NLLSVNNSAKELFNS
+248 NLLSVNNSARELFNS
-263 KRELIGENILNLI
+263 KRDLIGENILNLI
-276 RDDELLKL
+276 RDEDLLKL
-284 IDDALMGK
+284 IDDALMGS
-292 SVESITNIGN
+292 SVESITNIGD

-323 LLIDETEEIRA
+323 LFIDETEEIRA

-364 NGMVDEENKNEFYKL
+364 NGMVDDDNKEEFYKL

-392 DIMKISGLESDEAFS
+392 DIMKISGLESEEAFS
-407 REEIDLRELIS
+407 REEIKLNELIK
-418 DILKAQRN
+418 DILRAQRN
-426 LIEEKNIS
+426 LIDEKNIDVS
-434 TKVTGNGKVFE
+434 LEGHGLVYE

-465 KDNGKLDVKID
+465 KDGGKLDIKISED
-476 ESEENYEVLITD
+476 EKNYEVSIVD
-488 TGIGIPSE
+488 TGIGIPSK
-496 DLSRIFERFYR
+496 DLARIFERFYR

-546 TSFKIILKKNR
+546 TSFKVILRKDRMEKN
-557 IKLKKNNKKRL
+557 
-568 ACNGQFFCCFYNYD
+568 

>member
-1 MKKRFF
+1 MKNRFF
-7 KYLLGISLL
+7 RYLLGISLL
-16 TLFLSTIA
+16 TLFLSTIV

-37 NKDLSNIV
+37 NRDLSNIV
-45 MSIGETLNRIDD
+45 ITMSETLKRIDD
-57 DEDYLKDLA
+57 DEKYLDSVA

-71 FRITLIKEDGDV
+71 FRITLIKDDGDV
-83 IFDSSKDPKLLPTH
+83 LYDSAENAKFLTSHK
-97 SDRPEVIK
+97 DRPEVIK
-105 AKKSGFASV
+105 AQKNGFAEV
-114 ERYSNTLSKDLY
+114 ERFSNTLSKDLY
-126 YVSLKLDDGNIIR
+126 YVSLRLDDGSILR

-147 LGAFTK
+147 IGAFRK
-153 VLPID
+153 VFPID
-158 VIMSI
+158 ILMSI
-163 LVFIVAALVS
+163 LIFIIATVVS
-173 KRLTKKTFEP
+173 RRLTKKTFEP
-183 LNNLK
+183 LNNLN
-188 EDLTNINTE
+188 EDLLTIDTE
-197 KFPEISPFINKINKQ
+197 MFPEISPFINKINKQ

-218 NYKEIRRERDT
+218 NYREISRERDT
-229 IDTIL
+229 IETIL

-263 KRELIGENILNLI
+263 KRKLIGENILNLI
-276 RDDELLKL
+276 RDDDLLKL
-284 IDDALMGK
+284 IDDALMGS
-292 SVESITNIGN
+292 SVESITNIGD

-323 LLIDETEEIRA
+323 LFIDETEEIRA

-364 NGMVDEENKNEFYKL
+364 NGMVDDANKEEFYKL

-392 DIMKISGLESDEAFS
+392 DIMKISGLETEETFS
-407 REEIDLRELIS
+407 REEIKLKELIK
-418 DILKAQRN
+418 DILRAQRN
-426 LIEEKNIS
+426 LIDEKNIAVS
-434 TKVTGNGKVFE
+434 LDGDGLVFE

-465 KDNGKLDVKID
+465 KDGGKLDIKISED
-476 ESEENYEVLITD
+476 EKHYEVLIVD
-488 TGIGIPSE
+488 TGIGIPSK
-496 DLSRIFERFYR
+496 DLARIFERFYR

-546 TSFKIILKKNR
+546 TSFKIILSKDRMEKN
-557 IKLKKNNKKRL
+557 
-568 ACNGQFFCCFYNYD
+568 

>member
-1 MKKRFF
+1 MKNRFF
-7 KYLLGISLL
+7 RYLLGISLL
-16 TLFLSTIA
+16 TLFLSTIV

-37 NKDLSNIV
+37 NRDLSNIV
-45 MSIGETLNRIDD
+45 ITMSETLKRIDD
-57 DEDYLKDLA
+57 DENYLDSVA

-71 FRITLIKEDGDV
+71 FRITLIKDDGDV
-83 IFDSSKDPKLLPTH
+83 LYDSAENANFLPSH
-97 SDRPEVIK
+97 KDRPEVIK
-105 AKKSGFASV
+105 AQKNGFAEV
-114 ERYSNTLSKDLY
+114 ERFSNTLSKDLY
-126 YVSLKLDDGNIIR
+126 YVSLRLDDGSILR

-147 LGAFTK
+147 IGAFRK
-153 VLPID
+153 VFPID
-158 VIMSI
+158 ILMSI
-163 LVFIVAALVS
+163 LIFIIATAVS
-173 KRLTKKTFEP
+173 RRLTKKTFEP
-183 LNNLK
+183 LNNLN
-188 EDLTNINTE
+188 EDLLTIDTE
-197 KFPEISPFINKINKQ
+197 MFPEISPFINKINKQ

-218 NYKEIRRERDT
+218 NYREISRERDT
-229 IDTIL
+229 IETIL

-248 NLLSVNNSAKELFNS
+248 NLLSVNNSAMELFNS
-263 KRELIGENILNLI
+263 KRKLIGENILNLI
-276 RDDELLKL
+276 RDDDLLKL
-284 IDDALMGK
+284 IDDALMGS
-292 SVESITNIGN
+292 SVESITNIGD

-323 LLIDETEEIRA
+323 LFIDETEEIRA

-364 NGMVDEENKNEFYKL
+364 NGMVDDANKEEFYKL

-392 DIMKISGLESDEAFS
+392 DIMKISGLETEETFS
-407 REEIDLRELIS
+407 REEIKLKELIK
-418 DILKAQRN
+418 DILRAQRN
-426 LIEEKNIS
+426 LIDEKNIAVS
-434 TKVTGNGKVFE
+434 LDGDGLVFE

-465 KDNGKLDVKID
+465 KDGGKLDIKISED
-476 ESEENYEVLITD
+476 EKHYEVLIVD
-488 TGIGIPSE
+488 TGIGIPSK
-496 DLSRIFERFYR
+496 DLARIFERFYR

-546 TSFKIILKKNR
+546 TSFKIILSKDRMEKN
-557 IKLKKNNKKRL
+557 
-568 ACNGQFFCCFYNYD
+568 

>member
-1 MKKRFF
+1 MKRRFF
-7 KYLLGISLL
+7 RYLMGISLL

-45 MSIGETLNRIDD
+45 IAMGETLNKIDD
-57 DEDYLKDLA
+57 DKNYLDDVA
-66 KKKRD
+66 RKKRD

-83 IFDSSKDPKLLPTH
+83 VYDSSQDAKFLPTH
-97 SDRPEVIK
+97 KDRPEVVK
-105 AKKSGFASV
+105 AQKNGFAKI

-126 YVSLKLDDGNIIR
+126 YVSLRLEDGNILR

-147 LGAFTK
+147 LGAFRK

-158 VIMSI
+158 ILMSL
-163 LVFIVAALVS
+163 LVFAIATVVS
-173 KRLTKKTFEP
+173 RRLTKKTFEP
-183 LNNLK
+183 LNNLN
-188 EDLTNINTE
+188 EDLLTIDTDM
-197 KFPEISPFINKINKQ
+197 FPEISPFINKINKQ

-218 NYKEIRRERDT
+218 NYREISRERDT
-229 IDTIL
+229 IETIL

-248 NLLSVNNSAKELFNS
+248 NLLSVNNSARELFNS
-263 KRELIGENILNLI
+263 KRDLIGENILNLI
-276 RDDELLKL
+276 RDEDLLKL
-284 IDDALMGK
+284 IDDALMGS
-292 SVESITNIGN
+292 SVESITNIGD

-323 LLIDETEEIRA
+323 LFIDETEEIRA

-364 NGMVDEENKNEFYKL
+364 NGMVDDDNKEEFYKL

-392 DIMKISGLESDEAFS
+392 DIMKISGLESEEAFS
-407 REEIDLRELIS
+407 REEIKLNELIK
-418 DILKAQRN
+418 DILRSQRN
-426 LIEEKNIS
+426 LIDEKNIDVS
-434 TKVTGNGKVFE
+434 LEGDGLVYE

-465 KDNGKLDVKID
+465 KDGGKLDIKISED
-476 ESEENYEVLITD
+476 EKNYEVSIVD
-488 TGIGIPSE
+488 TGIGIPSK
-496 DLSRIFERFYR
+496 DLARIFERFYR

-546 TSFKIILKKNR
+546 TSFKVILRKDRREKN
-557 IKLKKNNKKRL
+557 
-568 ACNGQFFCCFYNYD
+568 

>member
-1 MKKRFF
+1 MKNRFF
-7 KYLLGISLL
+7 RYLLGISLL
-16 TLFLSTIA
+16 TLFLSTIV

-37 NKDLSNIV
+37 NRDLSNIV
-45 MSIGETLNRIDD
+45 ITMSETLKRIDD
-57 DEDYLKDLA
+57 DENYLDSVA

-71 FRITLIKEDGDV
+71 FRITLIKDDGDV
-83 IFDSSKDPKLLPTH
+83 LYDSAENANFLPSH
-97 SDRPEVIK
+97 KDRPEVIK
-105 AKKSGFASV
+105 AQKNGFAEV
-114 ERYSNTLSKDLY
+114 ERFSNTLSKDLY
-126 YVSLKLDDGNIIR
+126 YVSLRLDDGSILR

-147 LGAFTK
+147 IGAFRK
-153 VLPID
+153 VFPID
-158 VIMSI
+158 ILMSI
-163 LVFIVAALVS
+163 LIFIIATVVS
-173 KRLTKKTFEP
+173 RRLTKKTFEP
-183 LNNLK
+183 LNNLN
-188 EDLTNINTE
+188 EDLLTIDTE
-197 KFPEISPFINKINKQ
+197 MFPEISPFINKINKQ

-218 NYKEIRRERDT
+218 NYREISRERDT
-229 IDTIL
+229 IETIL

-263 KRELIGENILNLI
+263 KRKLIGENILNLI
-276 RDDELLKL
+276 RDDDLLKL
-284 IDDALMGK
+284 IDDALMGS
-292 SVESITNIGN
+292 SVESITNIGD

-323 LLIDETEEIRA
+323 LFIDETEEIRA

-364 NGMVDEENKNEFYKL
+364 NGMVDDANKEEFYKL

-392 DIMKISGLESDEAFS
+392 DIMKISGLETEETFS
-407 REEIDLRELIS
+407 REEIKLKELIK
-418 DILKAQRN
+418 DILRAQRN
-426 LIEEKNIS
+426 LIDEKNIAVS
-434 TKVTGNGKVFE
+434 LDGDGLVFE

-465 KDNGKLDVKID
+465 KDGGKLDIKISED
-476 ESEENYEVLITD
+476 EKHYEVLIVD
-488 TGIGIPSE
+488 TGIGIPSK
-496 DLSRIFERFYR
+496 DLARIFERFYR

-546 TSFKIILKKNR
+546 TSFKIILSKDRMEKN
-557 IKLKKNNKKRL
+557 
-568 ACNGQFFCCFYNYD
+568 

>member
-1 MKKRFF
+1 MKRRFF
-7 KYLLGISLL
+7 RYLMGISLL

-45 MSIGETLNRIDD
+45 IAMGETLNKIDD
-57 DEDYLKDLA
+57 DENYLDDVA
-66 KKKRD
+66 RKKRD

-83 IFDSSKDPKLLPTH
+83 VYDSSQDAKFLPTH
-97 SDRPEVIK
+97 KDRPEVIK
-105 AKKSGFASV
+105 AQKNGFAKI

-126 YVSLKLDDGNIIR
+126 YVSLRLEDGKVLR

-147 LGAFTK
+147 LGAFRK
-153 VLPID
+153 VFPID
-158 VIMSI
+158 ILMSL
-163 LVFIVAALVS
+163 LVFAIATVVS
-173 KRLTKKTFEP
+173 RRLTKKTFEP
-183 LNNLK
+183 LNNLN
-188 EDLTNINTE
+188 EDLLTIDTDM
-197 KFPEISPFINKINKQ
+197 FPEISPFINKINKQ
-212 NKTIKD
+212 NMTIKD
-218 NYKEIRRERDT
+218 NYREISRERDT
-229 IDTIL
+229 IETIL

-248 NLLSVNNSAKELFNS
+248 NLLSVNNSARELFNS
-263 KRELIGENILNLI
+263 KRDLIGENILNLI
-276 RDDELLKL
+276 RDEDLLKL
-284 IDDALMGK
+284 IDDALMGS
-292 SVESITNIGN
+292 SVESITNIGD

-323 LLIDETEEIRA
+323 LFIDETEEIRA

-364 NGMVDEENKNEFYKL
+364 NGMVDDDNKEEFYKL

-392 DIMKISGLESDEAFS
+392 DIMKISGLETEETFS
-407 REEIDLRELIS
+407 REEIKLNELIK
-418 DILKAQRN
+418 DILRAQRN
-426 LIEEKNIS
+426 LIDEKNIAVS
-434 TKVTGNGKVFE
+434 LEGYGLVYE

-465 KDNGKLDVKID
+465 KDGGKLDIKISED
-476 ESEENYEVLITD
+476 EKNYEVSIVD
-488 TGIGIPSE
+488 TGIGIPSK
-496 DLSRIFERFYR
+496 DLARIFERFYR

-546 TSFKIILKKNR
+546 TSFKVILRKDRREKN
-557 IKLKKNNKKRL
+557 
-568 ACNGQFFCCFYNYD
+568 

>member
-1 MKKRFF
+1 M
-7 KYLLGISLL
+7 GISLL

-45 MSIGETLNRIDD
+45 IAMGETLNKIDD
-57 DEDYLKDLA
+57 DENYLDDVA
-66 KKKRD
+66 RKKRD

-83 IFDSSKDPKLLPTH
+83 VYDSSQDAKFLPTH
-97 SDRPEVIK
+97 KDRPEVIK
-105 AKKSGFASV
+105 AQKNGFAKI

-126 YVSLKLDDGNIIR
+126 YVSLRLEDGNILR

-147 LGAFTK
+147 LGAFRK
-153 VLPID
+153 VFPID
-158 VIMSI
+158 ILMSL
-163 LVFIVAALVS
+163 LVFAIATVVS
-173 KRLTKKTFEP
+173 RRLTKKTFEP
-183 LNNLK
+183 LNNLN
-188 EDLTNINTE
+188 EDLLTIDTDM
-197 KFPEISPFINKINKQ
+197 FPEISPFINKINKQ
-212 NKTIKD
+212 NMTIKD
-218 NYKEIRRERDT
+218 NYREISRERDT
-229 IDTIL
+229 IETIL

-248 NLLSVNNSAKELFNS
+248 NLLSVNNSARELFNS
-263 KRELIGENILNLI
+263 KRDLIGENILNLI
-276 RDDELLKL
+276 RDDDLLKL
-284 IDDALMGK
+284 IDDALMGS
-292 SVESITNIGN
+292 SVESITNIGD

-323 LLIDETEEIRA
+323 LFIDETEEIRA

-364 NGMVDEENKNEFYKL
+364 NGMVDDDNKEEFYKL

-392 DIMKISGLESDEAFS
+392 DIMKISGLESEEAFS
-407 REEIDLRELIS
+407 REEIKLNELIK
-418 DILKAQRN
+418 DILRSQRN
-426 LIEEKNIS
+426 LIDEKNIDVS
-434 TKVTGNGKVFE
+434 LEGDGLVYE

-465 KDNGKLDVKID
+465 KDGGKLDIKISED
-476 ESEENYEVLITD
+476 EKNYEVSIVD
-488 TGIGIPSE
+488 TGIGIPSK
-496 DLSRIFERFYR
+496 DLARIFERFYR

-546 TSFKIILKKNR
+546 TSFKVILRKDRMEKN
-557 IKLKKNNKKRL
+557 
-568 ACNGQFFCCFYNYD
+568 

>member
-1 MKKRFF
+1 MKRRFF
-7 KYLLGISLL
+7 RYLLGISLL
-16 TLFLSTIA
+16 TLFLSTIV

-37 NKDLSNIV
+37 NKGLSNIV
-45 MSIGETLNRIDD
+45 IVMGETLNKIDD
-57 DEDYLKDLA
+57 DEKFLEKIS

-83 IFDSSKDPKLLPTH
+83 IFDSSEDAHFLPTH
-97 SDRPEVIK
+97 KDRPEVIK
-105 AKKSGFASV
+105 AKENGFAQV
-114 ERYSNTLSKDLY
+114 ERYSTTLSKDLY

-147 LGAFTK
+147 LGAFRK
-153 VLPID
+153 VIPID
-158 VIMSI
+158 LLMAL
-163 LVFIVAALVS
+163 LVFIVATLVS
-173 KRLTKKTFEP
+173 GRLTKKTFEP

-188 EDLTNINTE
+188 EDLLSIDTD
-197 KFPEISPFINKINKQ
+197 KFPEISPFINKIKKQ

-218 NYKEIRRERDT
+218 NYRELSRERDT
-229 IDTIL
+229 IETIL

-248 NLLSVNNSAKELFNS
+248 NLLSVNKSARKLFNS
-263 KRELIGENILNLI
+263 KRELLGENILNLI
-276 RDDELLKL
+276 RDDDLIKL
-284 IDDALMGK
+284 IDDALMGS
-292 SVESITNIGN
+292 SVESITNIGE

-323 LLIDETEEIRA
+323 LFIDETEEIKA

-364 NGMVDEENKNEFYKL
+364 NGMVDDANKEEFYKL

-392 DIMKISGLESDEAFS
+392 DIMKISGLESEKTFS
-407 REEIDLRELIS
+407 REEIKLKELIR
-418 DILKAQRN
+418 DILRAQRN
-426 LIEEKNIS
+426 LIDEKNIAVS
-434 TKVTGNGKVFE
+434 LEGDGLVYE

-453 FANIINN
+453 FANLINN

-465 KDNGKLDVKID
+465 KDGGKLDIKITED
-476 ESEENYEVLITD
+476 TENYEILITD
-488 TGIGIPSE
+488 TGIGIPSK
-496 DLSRIFERFYR
+496 DLARIFERFYR

-531 SIDGKLEISSKLGMG
+531 SIDGKLEISSELGRG
-546 TSFKIILKKNR
+546 TQFKIILRKDR
-557 IKLKKNNKKRL
+557 REI
-568 ACNGQFFCCFYNYD
+568 